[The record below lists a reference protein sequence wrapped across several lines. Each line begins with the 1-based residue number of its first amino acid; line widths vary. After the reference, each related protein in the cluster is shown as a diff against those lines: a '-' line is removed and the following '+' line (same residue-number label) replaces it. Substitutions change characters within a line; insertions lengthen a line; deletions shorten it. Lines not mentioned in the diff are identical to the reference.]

1 MKFQGHSVMSILTN
15 KVTRH
20 GRSLLPIVEKK
31 DSNNFSK
38 TFMIVTT

>member
-1 MKFQGHSVMSILTN
+1 MKFTSHLEMCILIS

-20 GRSLLPIVEKK
+20 GRNSSRNVEKK